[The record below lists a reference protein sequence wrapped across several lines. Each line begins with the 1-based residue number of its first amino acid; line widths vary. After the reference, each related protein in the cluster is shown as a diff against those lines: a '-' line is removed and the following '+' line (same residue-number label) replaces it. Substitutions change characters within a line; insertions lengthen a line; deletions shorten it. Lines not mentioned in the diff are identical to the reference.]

1 MAKILSIHSSSIKY
15 KLIIAS
21 SLMSVI
27 PILICLNYIFPS
39 FLPIFVAKINFPLV
53 VLIMVSIAILGFIVI
68 KQIVDPVAKISR
80 DAKLIAEGDIE
91 RQIRVKSEDEIGQLG
106 LALNKLTAR
115 IKENMDELKDYGL
128 RTTEVNLEIQKRIIV
143 LSSLLQISELISQGA
158 RLDDILNLCMDKI
171 KDMAGSSATAAF
183 LLFLED
189 GKFCIRIQNGLNIE
203 ALPRICFSEHSESA
217 MQIFKNNTP
226 TVIDSKN
233 SSDKCQEF
241 LSILGFKN
249 LLCLPIFAR
258 KKPAAILAISNNAD
272 NFVFKH
278 DDEEL
283 LDIFAKQISIA
294 IENTLLVNRIEK
306 LEIRDALTGLY
317 NEHYIRNRLDEEIKR
332 AIAYQ
337 RPCGLVLAR
346 ISDFGS
352 YQKTFG
358 LITSE
363 TALKKI
369 SSCLNSSISGIDR
382 VGRIGDYEFAIV
394 LPDKNKR
401 QAQRVAIELQ
411 KKVEYLFKEEPQEN
425 KRLDIEVA
433 VAENPIDGVSSQE
446 LITSARKVLENAQ
459 IKNRK

>member
-1 MAKILSIHSSSIKY
+1 MAKIISIHSSSIKY

-39 FLPIFVAKINFPLV
+39 FLDTFMSKINLHLV
-53 VLIMVSIAILGFIVI
+53 VLIMVFIAILGFIVI
-68 KQIVDPVAKISR
+68 KQIIDPVAKISR

-91 RQIRVKSEDEIGQLG
+91 RQIQVRSEDEIGQLG
-106 LALNKLTAR
+106 LALNKLTSR
-115 IKENMDELKDYGL
+115 IRENMDELKDYGL

-143 LSSLLQISELISQGA
+143 LSGLLQISELISQGA
-158 RLDDILNLCMDKI
+158 RLDDVLNLCMDKI
-171 KDMAGSSATAAF
+171 KDLSGSSAAAVF

-203 ALPRICFSEHSESA
+203 ALPRICFSEHSDSA
-217 MQIFKNNTP
+217 IQIFKNKTP
-226 TVIDSKN
+226 TIIDSKN
-233 SSDKCQEF
+233 SNDGCQEF
-241 LSILGFKN
+241 LSILGFRN
-249 LLCLPIFAR
+249 LLCLPVFAR
-258 KKPAAILAISNNAD
+258 KKPTAILGIANSANN
-272 NFVFKH
+272 FFFKS
-278 DDEEL
+278 DDLEL
-283 LDIFAKQISIA
+283 LDIFAKQITIA
-294 IENTLLVNRIEK
+294 IENAFLVNRIEK

-337 RPCGLVLAR
+337 RPCGLVLAK
-346 ISDFGS
+346 IKNFSS

-358 LITSE
+358 LITAE

-382 VGRIGDYEFAIV
+382 LGRIGDYEFAIV

-401 QAQRVAIELQ
+401 QAERIAVELQ
-411 KKVEYLFKEEPQEN
+411 KKVEYIFKEEPQES

-446 LITSARKVLENAQ
+446 LIASARKSVDSSHA
-459 IKNRK
+459 KNK

>member
-39 FLPIFVAKINFPLV
+39 FLDTFIAKINLPLV
-53 VLIMVSIAILGFIVI
+53 VFIMVFIAILGFIVI
-68 KQIVDPVAKISR
+68 KQIVDPVAKMSR

-91 RQIRVKSEDEIGQLG
+91 RRIQVRGEDEIGQLG
-106 LALNKLTAR
+106 LALNKLTSR

-143 LSSLLQISELISQGA
+143 LSGLLQISELISQGA
-158 RLDDILNLCMDKI
+158 RLDDILNLCLDKI
-171 KDMAGSSATAAF
+171 KDLSGSSVAAVF

-217 MQIFKNNTP
+217 IQIFKNNASTI
-226 TVIDSKN
+226 IDAQN
-233 SSDKCQEF
+233 SNDRCQEF

-258 KKPAAILAISNNAD
+258 KKPTAILAVSNSID

-278 DDEEL
+278 EDQEL
-283 LDIFAKQISIA
+283 LDIFAKQITIA
-294 IENTLLVNRIEK
+294 IENAFLVNRIEK

-337 RPCGLVLAR
+337 RPCGFVLAR
-346 ISDFGS
+346 INDFAS

-358 LITSE
+358 LISAE
-363 TALKKI
+363 AGLKKI
-369 SSCLNSSISGIDR
+369 SSCLNTSISGIDR
-382 VGRIGDYEFAIV
+382 LGRIGDYEFAIV

-401 QAQRVAIELQ
+401 QAQRIAGELQ
-411 KKVEYLFKEEPQEN
+411 KKVEYLFKEESEEK

-446 LITSARKVLENAQ
+446 LIACARKSIETAN
-459 IKNRK
+459 IKNK